1 MRPVPKVTVALP
13 TPFTGEQ
20 RLVDFD
26 GLYRLV
32 CWLKEQ
38 HIESLI
44 PAGTT
49 GEFAALGTAE
59 RREVL
64 VATREALGPEGFCFA
79 NISACAISD
88 VLEHAN
94 QAMQSTANPDA
105 LLCLPPFY
113 HKEFT
118 LRAGQPNGVEL
129 FFEELLRELPTSA
142 PPLFI
147 YTFSLHTQQT
157 VTPSVY
163 GALCAKFGKRIAGIK
178 ANSTPNWHP
187 QLPLNCKP
195 NCTPIALQ
203 LHSNCTPVAPQSH
216 PNRTPIAI
224 QLHPNCN
231 PITPQLHS
239 DHTPIAL
246 QLHHKYTPITRR
258 ALSTLRRR
266 RRTRLRAP
274 GRPCWWGMA
283 TRMTRSSRPG

>member
-20 RLVDFD
+20 SLVDFD
-26 GLYRLV
+26 GLSRLV

-178 ANSTPNWHP
+178 AIRPPIGT
-187 QLPLNCKP
+187 QLPLNCKR
-195 NCTPIALQ
+195 NCTPITLQ
-203 LHSNCTPVAPQSH
+203 LHPSCTPIAPQSH
-216 PNRTPIAI
+216 PNR
-224 QLHPNCN
+224 N
-231 PITPQLHS
+231 PITPQLQS
-239 DHTPIAL
+239 NHTPIAL

-266 RRTRLRAP
+266 RRTRLRVP